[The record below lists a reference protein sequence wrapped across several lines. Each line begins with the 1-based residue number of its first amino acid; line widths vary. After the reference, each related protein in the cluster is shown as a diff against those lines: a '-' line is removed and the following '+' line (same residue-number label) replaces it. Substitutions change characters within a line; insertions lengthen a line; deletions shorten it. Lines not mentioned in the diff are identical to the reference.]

1 MKINNIFR
9 KTVVMGIAGLTLCSC
24 EDFLTITPT
33 DKTVLEDYWKT
44 KEDVSEMVTGAY
56 KAMLSTDIQQRAI
69 VWGEFRSDELVLP
82 TGISG
87 DLTND
92 LKYINTVNLLPS
104 NSFCSWGAFYT
115 VINDCNIVLKHA
127 PAVIDLDP
135 EYTEGDY
142 QADRA
147 QMLALRSLCYFYLV
161 RAFRDVPYSEESFE
175 SDDQYMTIPQL
186 SPDSVLAK
194 CITDLEIAEQNCIK
208 SGAYGTSSW
217 KNKGYITR
225 DAVDAILA
233 DIYLWRG
240 SVNHSQ
246 SDYEKCVEYCEKVI
260 KSKIAYYEANKE
272 EDVSE
277 DETKTTYPL
286 DDGSVAMYDIFGIGN
301 SEESIFEL
309 QYDGNNNSNEGL
321 VQMYYKYSSTASRG
335 YTVGSQIFN
344 SIDVNASTEQ
354 GSKVYSTKND
364 YRFWNN
370 CYAVNDAEQTELD
383 IRKMVENSGLIISTT
398 STTGDTRSTTR
409 AYTNYQQNWIV
420 YRLTDVML
428 MEAEAKTQLAASD
441 NDATTLRSAFDLVKA
456 VNDRSLAT
464 DAKDTLAFTNFGT
477 KNDME
482 QLVLAERQRELCFE
496 GKRWF
501 DLMRYNYRHVE
512 GVDYTKTLDQINEE
526 GGTFVTNYNKMLS
539 KVIRKYITGGD
550 AISFKLKNEAYLYF
564 PIATSEL
571 KVNPYLKQNPV
582 YIEDKSTT
590 KN

>member
-9 KTVVMGIAGLTLCSC
+9 KTVVMGIAVLTLCSC

-44 KEDVSEMVTGAY
+44 KDDVSEMVTGAY
-56 KAMLSTDIQQRAI
+56 KAMLNNSIQQRAI
-69 VWGEFRSDELVLP
+69 VWGEFRSDELTLP
-82 TGISG
+82 TGVNG
-87 DLTND
+87 GLTTD
-92 LKYINTVNLLPS
+92 LKYINTVNMLPD

-127 PAVIDLDP
+127 PAVVSLDP

-161 RAFRDVPYSEESFE
+161 RAFRDVPYSTESFE
-175 SDDQYMTIPQL
+175 SDNQYMTIPQL

-208 SGAYGTSSW
+208 SGAYGENSW

-240 SVNHSQ
+240 SVNHNQ
-246 SDYEKCVEYCEKVI
+246 SDYDKSVAYCEKVI
-260 KSKIAYYEANKE
+260 QSKIAYYKANQ
-272 EDVSE
+272 DQDIS
-277 DETKTTYPL
+277 DDGTKITYPL
-286 DDGSVAMYDIFGIGN
+286 EDAQTAMYSIFGVGN

-309 QYDGNNNSNEGL
+309 QYDGTNNSNEGL
-321 VQMYYKYSSTASRG
+321 VQMYYEYMNSASHG
-335 YTVGSQIFN
+335 YTVASQIFN
-344 SIDVNASTEQ
+344 TVDINASTEQ
-354 GSKVYSTKND
+354 GAKVYSTKND

-370 CYAVNDAEQTELD
+370 CYAVNDAEETELE
-383 IRKMVENSGLIISTT
+383 IRKMIENQSTIILTT
-398 STTGDTRSTTR
+398 STTGDTKSTTR
-409 AYTNYQQNWIV
+409 AYTSYKQNWVI
-420 YRLTDVML
+420 YRLTDIML
-428 MEAEAKTQLAASD
+428 MEAEAKTQLAADD
-441 NDATTLRSAFDLVKA
+441 NDVNTLRSAFDLVKA
-456 VNDRSLAT
+456 VNDRSLLT
-464 DAKDTLAFTNFGT
+464 GTKDSLAFTNFGT
-477 KNDME
+477 KDAME

-512 GVDYTKTLDQINEE
+512 GIDYNKTLAQINES
-526 GGTFVTNYNKMLS
+526 GSPFVTNYNKMLS
-539 KVIRKYITGGD
+539 KVIRKYITGAD